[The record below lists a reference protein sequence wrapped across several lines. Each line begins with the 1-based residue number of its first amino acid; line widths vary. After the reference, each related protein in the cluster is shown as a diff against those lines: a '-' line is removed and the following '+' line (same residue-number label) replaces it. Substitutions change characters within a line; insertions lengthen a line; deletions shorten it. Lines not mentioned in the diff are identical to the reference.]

1 MSSRKGTPSNGVSF
15 ALPDLPETPSSV
27 FSGDRRPTILN
38 SKRDKRDSN
47 IRSNRALHRTPNHNH
62 NAPINID
69 PYIDPYMS
77 MNMTP
82 DPDTNNNSDNDN
94 SLMLLPPSQTIT
106 ESLTGLA
113 LSTSKQ
119 LEQVWDEIGLS
130 PEERA
135 DQLTDLLSTFRKA
148 CEEKVAAEHEVAEN
162 YKQMIVDYKNEIRIT
177 CAALKVPADD
187 NLLKDDSAQSLQ
199 DEVYTLELALEDLR
213 NLANT
218 SRKELVE
225 LRDRLVEEHEAL
237 GVSLDDDWKD
247 VESDLT
253 VPRVEA
259 FQGKVMEVEAI
270 VATRTSAVVQ
280 LIRDSQELIT
290 TLRIDERDNIMD
302 HKIVKSLVQ
311 SEDGSMHLVS
321 KLSTEDCTGI
331 SAGTLQA
338 LTDRVSELHA
348 EKRMRK
354 AKLAEMGNVI
364 GELWEKLH
372 VPKEEQNEF
381 ASSIDGLGLD
391 TLEKGEREIERLFA
405 LKEAMMGRLIV
416 DARKRIGY
424 LWEETNATE
433 EQRAAFQGMH
443 VHDETQL
450 NDELLSK
457 HEQYILVL
465 ERKLEQMKPL
475 LDVIDKREAVIE
487 ERMMYE
493 QFIKDPTRLQQRGAA
508 LTRQLMKEEKMS
520 RRIKKDLPRYTDHL
534 YRKLKE
540 WAQAHEEAFL
550 YKGEDYLMKI
560 SEQEEEWQ
568 HYKENQ
574 AQMKLQKK
582 QQERTSYATKS
593 SAGFQRKN
601 VGSILSQSTSAPLQ
615 DKTNTKTGVEKGS
628 KPRPLSRL
636 RALSRG
642 RVKAGDAAD
651 IGRAKSRP
659 KAVIRARSKS
669 KESTSRGNTS
679 RGRGFFN
686 SRTRAQ
692 PIGRP

>member
-1 MSSRKGTPSNGVSF
+1 MSMNM
-15 ALPDLPETPSSV
+15 
-27 FSGDRRPTILN
+27 N
-38 SKRDKRDSN
+38 MN
-47 IRSNRALHRTPNHNH
+47 MN
-62 NAPINID
+62 
-69 PYIDPYMS
+69 

-82 DPDTNNNSDNDN
+82 DPDANNNSDNDD

-162 YKQMIVDYKNEIRIT
+162 YRQMIVDYKNEIRIT
-177 CAALKVPADD
+177 CAALKIPADD
-187 NLLKDDSAQSLQ
+187 NLLKEDSAQSLQ

-218 SRKELVE
+218 SRKELEE
-225 LRDRLVEEHEAL
+225 LRDQLVEEHEAL
-237 GVSLDDDWKD
+237 GVSLDDGWKD

-253 VPRVEA
+253 MPRVEA
-259 FQGKVMEVEAI
+259 FQDKVKEVKVV

-280 LIRDSQELIT
+280 LIRDSQELIN
-290 TLRIDERDNIMD
+290 TLRIDERENVMD
-302 HKIVKSLVQ
+302 HKIMKSLVQ
-311 SEDGSMHLVS
+311 SEDGSMQLVS
-321 KLSTEDCTGI
+321 KFSTEDCAGI

-338 LTDRVSELHA
+338 LTDRVSELHG
-348 EKRMRK
+348 EKRLRK
-354 AKLAEMGNVI
+354 AKLAQMGNVI

-391 TLEKGEREIERLFA
+391 TLEKGEKEIERLFA

-416 DARKRIGY
+416 DARKRIGS

-433 EQRAAFQGMH
+433 EQRAAFRGMH
-443 VHDETQL
+443 VHDETML
-450 NDELLSK
+450 NDELLSQ
-457 HEQYILVL
+457 HEEYILVL

-487 ERMMYE
+487 ERMLYE

-520 RRIKKDLPRYTDHL
+520 RRIKKDLPKYTDHL
-534 YRKLKE
+534 DRKLKE
-540 WAQAHEEAFL
+540 WAQAHDEAFL

-560 SEQEEEWQ
+560 RAQEEEWQ

-601 VGSILSQSTSAPLQ
+601 VGSISSQSSGPLQ
-615 DKTNTKTGVEKGS
+615 DKTNKKAGDEKGN

-642 RVKAGDAAD
+642 REKAGDAAD

-659 KAVIRARSKS
+659 RAVGRARSKS
-669 KESTSRGNTS
+669 KEPSSRGNTS

-686 SRTRAQ
+686 SRMRAQ
-692 PIGRP
+692 PSGRP

>member
-1 MSSRKGTPSNGVSF
+1 
-15 ALPDLPETPSSV
+15 
-27 FSGDRRPTILN
+27 
-38 SKRDKRDSN
+38 
-47 IRSNRALHRTPNHNH
+47 
-62 NAPINID
+62 
-69 PYIDPYMS
+69 
-77 MNMTP
+77 
-82 DPDTNNNSDNDN
+82 
-94 SLMLLPPSQTIT
+94 
-106 ESLTGLA
+106 
-113 LSTSKQ
+113 
-119 LEQVWDEIGLS
+119 
-130 PEERA
+130 
-135 DQLTDLLSTFRKA
+135 
-148 CEEKVAAEHEVAEN
+148 
-162 YKQMIVDYKNEIRIT
+162 
-177 CAALKVPADD
+177 
-187 NLLKDDSAQSLQ
+187 
-199 DEVYTLELALEDLR
+199 
-213 NLANT
+213 
-218 SRKELVE
+218 
-225 LRDRLVEEHEAL
+225 
-237 GVSLDDDWKD
+237 
-247 VESDLT
+247 
-253 VPRVEA
+253 
-259 FQGKVMEVEAI
+259 
-270 VATRTSAVVQ
+270 
-280 LIRDSQELIT
+280 
-290 TLRIDERDNIMD
+290 
-302 HKIVKSLVQ
+302 
-311 SEDGSMHLVS
+311 
-321 KLSTEDCTGI
+321 
-331 SAGTLQA
+331 
-338 LTDRVSELHA
+338 
-348 EKRMRK
+348 
-354 AKLAEMGNVI
+354 MGNVI